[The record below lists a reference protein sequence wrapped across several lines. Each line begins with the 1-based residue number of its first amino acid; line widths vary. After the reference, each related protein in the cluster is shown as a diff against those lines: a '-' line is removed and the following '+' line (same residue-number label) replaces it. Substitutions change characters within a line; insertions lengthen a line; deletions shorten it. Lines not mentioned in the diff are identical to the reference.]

1 MHSPRD
7 AICRIWFNCK
17 LLLKIYCFLRL
28 AEKSRRLVK
37 GGFHIQIHTS
47 FRQCGMEDEAH
58 DLRTVVILIVN
69 HEEIFQQIGGV
80 DIQIEVTYDVEATF
94 SLLQGGTDELVE
106 NGVSFEV
113 LFAFVGV
120 LVVVGFLIL
129 DLEDV
134 VHGHNQLLNAVIAI
148 GKDLLPSCSAKILP
162 M

>member
-1 MHSPRD
+1 
-7 AICRIWFNCK
+7 
-17 LLLKIYCFLRL
+17 
-28 AEKSRRLVK
+28 
-37 GGFHIQIHTS
+37 
-47 FRQCGMEDEAH
+47 MEDEAH